1 MSVTALADVGFDFSC
16 THIDAGN
23 LFNDSTDIT
32 DAYTTA
38 SSTIF
43 YYPHPKTEITF
54 NNNYAY
60 YRDRLYLGYFSSGGG
75 VTYIP
80 TSEGAKFQLY
90 SSGSFTGMLYRKGM
104 SDFDN
109 NTFDLSVSI
118 GYKIDES
125 VRIRQGLSYKSTA
138 YTKSES
144 SDQESFEMSF
154 GGNFRLLGSN
164 VVDLELGYAFANF
177 DFIYPTDAVFP
188 KLGLPARITPDGRF
202 YGFTDGQMKSVYFSP
217 RYSRPIGPKTG
228 LAITYTYREFFNTE
242 DAVLLGITSGDIS
255 AENLSPWSSVWQ
267 GRAVTLMLKTYVFP
281 KMIVSAG
288 VGYWN
293 KVFLRTYYGEDGIDY
308 FFQVTDRHDD
318 KSKFYISIQDPI
330 LMESGVLVETTI
342 SADYTNNTSS
352 KPLYD
357 YSGLSVS
364 IGFRVHM

>member
-1 MSVTALADVGFDFSC
+1 VTALADVGFDFSC
-16 THIDAGN
+16 THLDAGN

-80 TSEGAKFQLY
+80 TSEGAKFPLY
-90 SSGSFTGMLYRKGM
+90 FSTNFTGMLYRQGM
-104 SDFDN
+104 ADFDN
-109 NTFDLSVSI
+109 NTFDITAST
-118 GYKIDES
+118 GYAFNQS
-125 VRIRQGLSYKSTA
+125 VRTRLGFSYKSTA
-138 YTKSES
+138 YTRSES
-144 SDQESFEMSF
+144 SDQESFELSA
-154 GGNFRLLGSN
+154 GGNVRLFGSN
-164 VVDLELGYAFANF
+164 VIDAEIGYAFANYVY
-177 DFIYPTDAVFP
+177 ISPTDTIFP
-188 KLGLPARITPDGRF
+188 KLGLPPRIQPDGRF
-202 YGFTDGQMKSVYFSP
+202 YEFADGQLGSAYFSP
-217 RYSRPIGPKTG
+217 RYSRPIGSKTG
-228 LAITYTYREFFNTE
+228 LSVTYTYREFFGTE
-242 DAVLLGITSGDIS
+242 DAVLLGTVSGDVT
-255 AENLSPWSSVWQ
+255 AENLSPWSTVWQ
-267 GRAVTLMLKTYVFP
+267 GSSVTFMVKTYVISKF
-281 KMIVSAG
+281 IVSAG

-293 KVFLRTYYGEDGIDY
+293 KSFLRTYYGEAGVDY
-308 FFQVTDRHDD
+308 FHQVIDRHDD
-318 KSKFYISIQDPI
+318 KSKIYVSIQDPI
-330 LMESGVLVETTI
+330 LMESGVLIETTI